1 MEKINK
7 IIDSLSP
14 VEQLIMCN
22 ALQKKLNRGPE
33 YTIRKNGTGYSI
45 KPNDKYEN
53 ANHGIV
59 CNLVFE
65 TPEMARL
72 AYAIYLNTQGSLVD
86 IIDNIK
92 YVFRLLNIN
101 SEWAKQYYK

>member
-1 MEKINK
+1 MKDINK

-22 ALQKKLNRGPE
+22 TLQKKLNRGPE
-33 YTIRKNGTGYSI
+33 YTVIKNGTGYSI

-53 ANHGIV
+53 ANHGTV
-59 CNLVFE
+59 CSLVFE

-72 AYAIYLNTQGSLVD
+72 AYAIYLNTQDSFSD

-92 YVFRLLNIN
+92 YVFRLLNID
-101 SEWAKQYYK
+101 SEWAK

>member
-1 MEKINK
+1 MKDINK

-14 VEQLIMCN
+14 VEQNLMYN
-22 ALQKKLNRGPE
+22 ALQKRLNRGPE

-53 ANHGIV
+53 ANHGTV
-59 CNLVFE
+59 CRLVFE

-72 AYAIYLNTQGSLVD
+72 AYAIYLNTQDSLVD
-86 IIDNIK
+86 IVDNIK
-92 YVFRLLNIN
+92 YVFRLLNID
-101 SEWAKQYYK
+101 SEWTK

>member
-1 MEKINK
+1 MENIKK

-14 VEQLIMCN
+14 VEQNLMYN
-22 ALQKKLNRGPE
+22 ALQKKLNRDPE

-53 ANHGIV
+53 ANHGTI

-72 AYAIYLNTQGSLVD
+72 AYAIYLNTQDSLVD

-92 YVFRLLNIN
+92 YVFRLLNID
-101 SEWAKQYYK
+101 SEWTK

>member
-1 MEKINK
+1 MEDINK

-14 VEQLIMCN
+14 VEQNLMYN
-22 ALQKKLNRGPE
+22 ALQKRLNRGPK

-53 ANHGIV
+53 TQQATV
-59 CNLVFE
+59 CNLAFE

-72 AYAIYLNTQGSLVD
+72 AYAIYLNTQDSFAD

-101 SEWAKQYYK
+101 SEWAK

>member
-1 MEKINK
+1 MHYKR
-7 IIDSLSP
+7 SLIEVLSI
-14 VEQLIMCN
+14 L
-22 ALQKKLNRGPE
+22 L
-33 YTIRKNGTGYSI
+33 GTGYSI

-53 ANHGIV
+53 ANHGTV
-59 CNLVFE
+59 CSLVFE

-72 AYAIYLNTQGSLVD
+72 AYAIYLNTQNSFSD

-101 SEWAKQYYK
+101 SEWTK

>member
-1 MEKINK
+1 MENIKK

-14 VEQLIMCN
+14 VEQNLMYN
-22 ALQKKLNRGPE
+22 ALQKRLNRGPE

-53 ANHGIV
+53 ANHGTV

-72 AYAIYLNTQGSLVD
+72 AYAIYLNTQDSFAD

-92 YVFRLLNIN
+92 YVFRLLNID
-101 SEWAKQYYK
+101 SEWTK

>member
-14 VEQLIMCN
+14 GEQNVMYN

-33 YTIRKNGTGYSI
+33 YTIITNGAGYSI
-45 KPNDKYEN
+45 KLNDKYEN
-53 ANHGIV
+53 TQQATV
-59 CNLVFE
+59 CNLAFE

-72 AYAIYLNTQGSLVD
+72 AYAIYLNTQDSFAD

-92 YVFRLLNIN
+92 YVFRLLNID
-101 SEWAKQYYK
+101 SEWTK

>member
-14 VEQLIMCN
+14 GEQNVMYN
-22 ALQKKLNRGPE
+22 TLQKRLNRGPK

-53 ANHGIV
+53 TQQATV
-59 CNLVFE
+59 CNLAFE

-72 AYAIYLNTQGSLVD
+72 AYAIYLTTQDSFAD
-86 IIDNIK
+86 IIDNLK

-101 SEWAKQYYK
+101 SEWAK

>member
-1 MEKINK
+1 MKDINK

-14 VEQLIMCN
+14 GEQNVMYN

-33 YTIRKNGTGYSI
+33 YIIRKNGSGYSI

-53 ANHGIV
+53 ANHGTI

-72 AYAIYLNTQGSLVD
+72 AYAIYLNTQNSLVD

-92 YVFRLLNIN
+92 YVFRLLNID
-101 SEWAKQYYK
+101 SEWTK

>member
-1 MEKINK
+1 MKDINK
-7 IIDSLSP
+7 IIASLSP
-14 VEQLIMCN
+14 IEQNLMYN
-22 ALQKKLNRGPE
+22 ALKKSLNRGPKN
-33 YTIRKNGTGYSI
+33 TIRKNGTGYSI

-53 ANHGIV
+53 ANHGTI

-72 AYAIYLNTQGSLVD
+72 AYAIYLNTQDSLVD

-92 YVFRLLNIN
+92 YVFRLLNID
-101 SEWAKQYYK
+101 SEWTK

>member
-7 IIDSLSP
+7 IIDSLNS
-14 VEQLIMCN
+14 VEQNVMCN

-33 YTIRKNGTGYSI
+33 YIIITNGTGYSI
-45 KPNDKYEN
+45 KLNDKYEN
-53 ANHGIV
+53 TQQATV
-59 CNLVFE
+59 CNLAFE

-72 AYAIYLNTQGSLVD
+72 AYAIYLNTQDSFAD

-101 SEWAKQYYK
+101 SEWVK

>member
-1 MEKINK
+1 MEDINK

-14 VEQLIMCN
+14 GEQNVMYN
-22 ALQKKLNRGPE
+22 ALQKKLNRSPE
-33 YTIRKNGTGYSI
+33 YTIITNGAGYSI

-53 ANHGIV
+53 ANHGTI
-59 CNLVFE
+59 CSLVFE

-72 AYAIYLNTQGSLVD
+72 AYAIYLNTQDSFAD

-92 YVFRLLNIN
+92 YVFRLLNID
-101 SEWAKQYYK
+101 SEWAK

>member
-53 ANHGIV
+53 ASHGTV

-72 AYAIYLNTQGSLVD
+72 AYAIYLNTQNSL
-86 IIDNIK
+86 IYILDNIK
-92 YVFRLLNIN
+92 YVFRLLNID
-101 SEWAKQYYK
+101 SEWTK

>member
-7 IIDSLSP
+7 IIDLLNP
-14 VEQLIMCN
+14 GEQNVMYN
-22 ALQKKLNRGPE
+22 KLQKRLNRGPE
-33 YTIRKNGTGYSI
+33 YTIITNGTGYSI

-53 ANHGIV
+53 TQQATV
-59 CNLVFE
+59 CNLAFE

-72 AYAIYLNTQGSLVD
+72 AYAIYLNTQDSFAD

-101 SEWAKQYYK
+101 SEWAK

>member
-1 MEKINK
+1 MKDINK

-22 ALQKKLNRGPE
+22 TLQKKLNRGPE
-33 YTIRKNGTGYSI
+33 YTIITNGSGYSI
-45 KPNDKYEN
+45 KLNDKYEN
-53 ANHGIV
+53 TQQATV
-59 CNLVFE
+59 CNLAFE

-72 AYAIYLNTQGSLVD
+72 AYAIYLNTQDNFTD

-101 SEWAKQYYK
+101 SEWAK

>member
-1 MEKINK
+1 MENINK
-7 IIDSLSP
+7 IIDSLSLG
-14 VEQLIMCN
+14 EQNVMYN

-33 YTIRKNGTGYSI
+33 YTIITNGTRYSI
-45 KPNDKYEN
+45 KLNDKYEN
-53 ANHGIV
+53 TQQATV
-59 CNLVFE
+59 CNLAFE

-72 AYAIYLNTQGSLVD
+72 AYTIYLNTQDSFAD

-101 SEWAKQYYK
+101 SEWAK

>member
-14 VEQLIMCN
+14 GEQNVMYN

-33 YTIRKNGTGYSI
+33 YTVIKNGTGYSI

-53 ANHGIV
+53 ANHGTI

-72 AYAIYLNTQGSLVD
+72 AYAIYLNTQDSFAD

-101 SEWAKQYYK
+101 SEWTK